1 MTALT
6 GSILLV
12 DDEEI
17 VRESLS
23 AWLEKDGY
31 TLATAPDGE
40 TAVERIKN
48 ERWSILLVDDVF
60 TTGATVNLSPLRP
73 RQARCFRRG

>member
-1 MTALT
+1 MSRERTRVL
-6 GSILLV
+6 IV

-31 TLATAPDGE
+31 PLATAPDGE
-40 TAVERIKN
+40 TAIDRI
-48 ERWSILLVDDVF
+48 R
-60 TTGATVNLSPLRP
+60 
-73 RQARCFRRG
+73 